1 MAKETGDKFVYVTG
15 PYEGIN
21 DIIRQRN
28 KEQLNLVCRRIFVAN
43 HIPICPILFFGEYHK
58 DPRLFSNSGW
68 WVLKVFEPMMR
79 LCSSFCIITSRMD
92 LSNERLQMEQELW
105 SKIGNGHFIP
115 EEKILQHL
123 LGEDADV

>member
-1 MAKETGDKFVYVTG
+1 MALDKNSPYVYVTG

-21 DIIRQRN
+21 EIIRRRN
-28 KEQLNLVCRRIFVAN
+28 KEQLEFVCRRIFVAN
-43 HIPICPILFFGEYHK
+43 HIPICPILFFGEYPK

-79 LCSSFCIITSRMD
+79 LCSSFCIITSRTD

-105 SKIGNGHFIP
+105 AKIGNGRFIP
-115 EEKILQHL
+115 EENILKYL
-123 LGEDADV
+123 TGEEDV